1 MVEKP
6 CGHDLES
13 ARALAT
19 ELHRFIDESQ
29 LYRID
34 APGVSRCP
42 MACLDSFTVSFDGRV
57 KPGPELAMIRTSE

>member
-1 MVEKP
+1 VVEKP
-6 CGHDLES
+6 SGHDLES

-19 ELHRFIDESQ
+19 ELQRFIDESQ

-57 KPGPELAMIRTSE
+57 RPGPSLQ

>member
-6 CGHDLES
+6 GGHDLES

-34 APGVSRCP
+34 APRRVAMPDGVP
-42 MACLDSFTVSFDGRV
+42 
-57 KPGPELAMIRTSE
+57 